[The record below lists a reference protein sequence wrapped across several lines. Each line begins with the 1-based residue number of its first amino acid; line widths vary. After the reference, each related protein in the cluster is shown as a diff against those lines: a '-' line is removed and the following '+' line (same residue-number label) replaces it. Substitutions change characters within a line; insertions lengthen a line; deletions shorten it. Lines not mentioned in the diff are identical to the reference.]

1 MEYYFAP
8 LEGITGAVFREAHD
22 RCFGGVDAYYMPFLS
37 PTRDRVFTPRD
48 LRNVAPEHNLGFR
61 GVPQL
66 LTREPEDFCWAAN
79 ALYDMGYDE
88 VNLNLGCPSGTVT
101 AKGKGAGLLADP
113 DGLERLLEG
122 IFAGARGKVS
132 VKTRL
137 GMNDPEEFPRLL
149 ELFSRYPLSML
160 ILHPRVRA
168 DFYKGPIRMEWFRYA
183 ADHYRGSLCY
193 NGGLVTPEDC
203 AHFQREYPA
212 ISRVMIGRGLLA
224 DPALARKMK
233 GGLPASREE
242 LRDFHEQLYRRYLE
256 LFSGVR
262 NTVFHMKELWSYL
275 YRLFEGGG
283 KLFKQIK
290 KAQDGAAYESA
301 VEQIFRTLPLR
312 EDADWSQP

>member
-8 LEGITGAVFREAHD
+8 LEGITGAVFREAHN

-37 PTRDRVFTPRD
+37 PTRDRMFTPRD

-132 VKTRL
+132 V
-137 GMNDPEEFPRLL
+137 
-149 ELFSRYPLSML
+149 
-160 ILHPRVRA
+160 
-168 DFYKGPIRMEWFRYA
+168 
-183 ADHYRGSLCY
+183 
-193 NGGLVTPEDC
+193 
-203 AHFQREYPA
+203 
-212 ISRVMIGRGLLA
+212 
-224 DPALARKMK
+224 
-233 GGLPASREE
+233 
-242 LRDFHEQLYRRYLE
+242 
-256 LFSGVR
+256 
-262 NTVFHMKELWSYL
+262 
-275 YRLFEGGG
+275 
-283 KLFKQIK
+283 
-290 KAQDGAAYESA
+290 
-301 VEQIFRTLPLR
+301 
-312 EDADWSQP
+312 

>member
-8 LEGITGAVFREAHD
+8 LEGITGAVFRQAHN
-22 RCFGGVDAYYMPFLS
+22 RCFGGVDAYYIPFLS
-37 PTRDRVFTPRD
+37 PTRDHVFTPRD
-48 LRNVAPEHNLGFR
+48 LRNVAPEYNRDFR

-66 LTREPEDFCWAAN
+66 LTRDAEDFLWAAN
-79 ALYDMGYDE
+79 ELWDMGYDE

-149 ELFSRYPLSML
+149 ELFSRCPISLL

-183 ADHYRGSLCY
+183 ADHYGGSLCY

-224 DPALARKMK
+224 DPALARKAK
-233 GGLPASREE
+233 GGPPASREE
-242 LRDFHEQLYRRYLE
+242 LREFHDQLYRSYLE

-283 KLFKQIK
+283 RLFKQIK

-312 EDADWSQP
+312 EGADWSEA